1 MPPKHRI
8 MQITMHPAPS
18 NTKIRILSAAS
29 FRAHILL
36 FAFAFFKTKNIQGI
50 FQAQNSKGRKSKKE
64 SVVLNL
70 NMIA

>member
-1 MPPKHRI
+1 
-8 MQITMHPAPS
+8 MQITTHPALS
-18 NTKIRILSAAS
+18 NTKIRILSATS

-36 FAFAFFKTKNIQGI
+36 FAFCIFLKQKKIQRI
-50 FQAQNSKGRKSKKE
+50 FQAQNSKGRKTKKE

>member
-1 MPPKHRI
+1 
-8 MQITMHPAPS
+8 MQITTHPAPS
-18 NTKIRILSAAS
+18 NTKIRILSATS
-29 FRAHILL
+29 FRVHILL
-36 FAFAFFKTKNIQGI
+36 FAFAFFLKQKNIQRI